1 MILAITL
8 SALLNAMKLADGGAA
23 AEKLGIKLNGY
34 DWARDYAISDYNYD
48 SLRAVII
55 ARMGGS
61 YIYVFQGE
69 RLIAKTV
76 TPGEILTVELFDF
89 GGDKHDEMIT
99 RQKTGWGTGIYTEE
113 FIIYG
118 VPRLS
123 ELWRATSYSYVAM
136 SDRKEDWETEEGLI
150 RPSDQH
156 LLFISTKAI
165 GGKRTRSR
173 KFFKFDG
180 KNFVPAREE
189 P

>member
-48 SLRAVII
+48 SLRAVVI

-76 TPGEILTVELFDF
+76 TPGEILTVDLFDF
-89 GGDKHDEMIT
+89 DGDKHDEIIT
-99 RQKTGWGTGIYTEE
+99 RQKTGGGTGIY
-113 FIIYG
+113 I
-118 VPRLS
+118 
-123 ELWRATSYSYVAM
+123 
-136 SDRKEDWETEEGLI
+136 
-150 RPSDQH
+150 
-156 LLFISTKAI
+156 
-165 GGKRTRSR
+165 
-173 KFFKFDG
+173 
-180 KNFVPAREE
+180 
-189 P
+189 